1 MAAPHPT
8 LRTINKLVM
17 AFQFQRLNID
27 LSKANLLSPE
37 YFYMNVLSA
46 DLPGV
51 KCKLYSFSIF
61 SFASKGKMAIVLLE
75 SS

>member
-8 LRTINKLVM
+8 LRTINKLVV